1 MIELYFPRH
10 MTNVLESGFEF
21 MDANNPN
28 GSPKI
33 KGYNI
38 INGKLQSASNGET
51 FESRNPAL
59 FTDCLGE
66 FPLSTKDDVHQALNA
81 ARDAFPSWSA
91 TCLLYT
97 SPSPRDGLLS
107 RMPSSA

>member
-1 MIELYFPRH
+1 

-59 FTDCLGE
+59 LADCLGE

-81 ARDAFPSWSA
+81 ARDAFSFMVS
-91 TCLLYT
+91 YT
-97 SPSPRDGLLS
+97 STYKGADHWKYGQITYAIQR
-107 RMPSSA
+107 

>member
-1 MIELYFPRH
+1 
-10 MTNVLESGFEF
+10 MTNVLETGFEF
-21 MDANNPN
+21 MDATNPN

-59 FTDCLGE
+59 LADCLGE
-66 FPLSTKDDVHQALNA
+66 FPLSTKDDVHQALKA
-81 ARDAFPSWSA
+81 ARDAFLHGQLHQHLQGGRSLEIWA
-91 TCLLYT
+91 DYLCNTKMIL
-97 SPSPRDGLLS
+97 
-107 RMPSSA
+107 